1 MDHPIEK
8 SGLSDSSGYGK
19 SPYTKIQDASRTKD
33 GDDEG
38 QLFYLGSE
46 VSGNDYMPSSALK
59 NKEEVL
65 ARKELE
71 LAQRELMLVEQ
82 SKQLQQYGKLANWPR
97 CRPILYH
104 SIEDEVVPDH
114 QALVRKAYY
123 HWMGGVLTLSINAI
137 TTFAILISGAQNV
150 TTGGTDFGMG
160 ILYFLLISP
169 LSFILWYKPLYR
181 GFCSTSTGFMTDKSV
196 YLLIFFVFI
205 AFHLLFQLYMGMG
218 IPGKGG
224 GGLINMIAMFAAGKI
239 WAGILLIVSTVLW
252 LGGALLSLIL
262 IQVVASRFRREGYSF
277 EQAKQGA
284 RWGVFSNLF
293 SRFG

>member
-8 SGLSDSSGYGK
+8 SGFSDSPSYGQ
-19 SPYTKIQDASRTKD
+19 SPYMKVRDEI
-33 GDDEG
+33 GINNGDEG
-38 QLFYLGSE
+38 QLFYVGPDIPGSI
-46 VSGNDYMPSSALK
+46 DYTSSSALK
-59 NKEEVL
+59 NKEDEL
-65 ARKELE
+65 ARKKQELDR
-71 LAQRELMLVEQ
+71 RELMLAEQ
-82 SKQLQQYGKLANWPR
+82 SRQLQQYGKLANWPR

-114 QALVRKAYY
+114 QALVKRAYY
-123 HWMGGVLTLSINAI
+123 HWLGGVLTLSINAI

-169 LSFILWYKPLYR
+169 LSFILWYRPLYR

-205 AFHLLFQLYMGMG
+205 AFHTLFQLYMGMG

-239 WAGILLIVSTVLW
+239 WAGILLTLSTVLW
-252 LGGALLSLIL
+252 LGGALLSIIL
-262 IQVVASRFRREGYSF
+262 IQAVAGRFRGEGYSL
-277 EQAKQGA
+277 ERARQGA
-284 RWGVFSNLF
+284 QWGVFSSLF